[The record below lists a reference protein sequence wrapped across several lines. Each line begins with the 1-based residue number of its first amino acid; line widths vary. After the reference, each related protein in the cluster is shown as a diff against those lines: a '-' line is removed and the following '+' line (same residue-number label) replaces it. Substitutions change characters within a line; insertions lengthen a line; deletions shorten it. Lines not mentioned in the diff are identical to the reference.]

1 MVEEGQT
8 KITTAETVEEVTK
21 LAKTETLGAV
31 LYHKAGLLVLVVK
44 VVPVVHKCNLITTV

>member
-1 MVEEGQT
+1 VVEEEQT

-31 LYHKAGLLVLVVK
+31 LYRKAGL
-44 VVPVVHKCNLITTV
+44 